1 MDNEDI
7 VIEPSA
13 VLLDPATGKG
23 SVTLRNIGVYDCGY
37 KIKTTHPL
45 SYSVR
50 PSTGILKKQEE
61 VGVLFSAKYLGH
73 ENPKTLCRK
82 DLERHKFLFQFVGGT
97 RTLIENN
104 LHRLFTK
111 PGIKIIEK
119 RLSVTTTEDMPV
131 TGTAPSTNSLR
142 SSSPE
147 EKESCVLVLVSLC
160 IIGYY
165 FGLLLQK
172 HLLGS

>member
-13 VLLDPATGKG
+13 VVLDPDTGKG

-61 VGVLFSAKYLGH
+61 VGVFFSIKYLEH
-73 ENPKTLCRK
+73 ETPKQISRK

-97 RTLIENN
+97 RSLIENN

-119 RLSVTTTEDMPV
+119 RLSVTTTAVPV
-131 TGTAPSTNSLR
+131 SDTVSIPDSLR

-147 EKESCVLVLVSLC
+147 EEESCVLVLVSLC

-165 FGLLLQK
+165 FGLLLQR
-172 HLLGS
+172 HVLGP